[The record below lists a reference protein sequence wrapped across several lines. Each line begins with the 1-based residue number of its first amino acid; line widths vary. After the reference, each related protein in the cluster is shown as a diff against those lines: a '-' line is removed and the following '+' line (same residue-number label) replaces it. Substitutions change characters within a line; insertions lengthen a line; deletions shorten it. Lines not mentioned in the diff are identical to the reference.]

1 MASNIVQLLDE
12 KIKIENWLNNVLY
25 GSIETRVRK
34 SKKYIYVHY
43 RDGKK
48 IITKYAGEYSA
59 RLINIITENTLLAKE
74 NKKRLKKIIKQ
85 LKELNY
91 TEKNLSSSIKESVR
105 FINNSLITIIQNQ
118 LRFDDL
124 EVAYDDIKLLIE
136 DGVINNLI
144 IEVANKINNLKN
156 AWNFVLNKD
165 VLNAG
170 LSYSLLSQINSLID
184 AGFSYNAG
192 RLRRTPYQ
200 IENSTY
206 IPSIPFE
213 NVINDNFK
221 DIIKCKDATLDKALN
236 ILIYLSR
243 NIVFTNS
250 NLQTNLIFVNYYL
263 IKNGLGFINID
274 YNFKDELN
282 KCLLE
287 LYEWNDSYSLKEFIK
302 NKCYYAK

>member
-12 KIKIENWLNNVLY
+12 KIKIENWLSNVLY

-48 IITKYAGEYSA
+48 TITKYAGEYSA
-59 RLINIITENTLLAKE
+59 RLINIIIENTLLAKE

-91 TEKNLSSSIKESVR
+91 TEKHLSSSIKESVK
-105 FINNSLITIIQNQ
+105 FINTSLITIIQNQ
-118 LRFDDL
+118 LRFDEIDVKY
-124 EVAYDDIKLLIE
+124 EDIKLLIE
-136 DGVINNLI
+136 EGIINNLS

-156 AWNFVLNKD
+156 AWNFALNKD
-165 VLNAG
+165 VLNTG
-170 LSYSLLSQINSLID
+170 VSYSLLSQINALID

-192 RLRRTPYQ
+192 KLRRTPYQ

-206 IPSIPFE
+206 IPSIPFA
-213 NVINDNFK
+213 NQINEHFMDVLKSK
-221 DIIKCKDATLDKALN
+221 DDVLLKAFN
-236 ILIYLSR
+236 IFIYLSR
-243 NIVFTNS
+243 NVVFTNS
-250 NLQTNLIFVNYYL
+250 NLQTNLVFINFYL

-274 YNFKDELN
+274 FNYQEELN

-287 LYEWNDSYSLKEFIK
+287 LYEWNDSEALKNFIQS
-302 NKCYYAK
+302 KCYFAK